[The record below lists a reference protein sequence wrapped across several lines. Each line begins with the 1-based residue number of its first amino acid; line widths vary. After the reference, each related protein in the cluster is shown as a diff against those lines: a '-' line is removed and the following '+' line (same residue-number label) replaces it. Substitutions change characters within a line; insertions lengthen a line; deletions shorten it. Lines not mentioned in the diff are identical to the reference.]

1 MNHELFWTTSGHAAC
16 SSNCMIRKFPAL
28 PDANPNGDCRHSV
41 LHFYATFHRKPL

>member
-16 SSNCMIRKFPAL
+16 SSNCMIRKFPVL